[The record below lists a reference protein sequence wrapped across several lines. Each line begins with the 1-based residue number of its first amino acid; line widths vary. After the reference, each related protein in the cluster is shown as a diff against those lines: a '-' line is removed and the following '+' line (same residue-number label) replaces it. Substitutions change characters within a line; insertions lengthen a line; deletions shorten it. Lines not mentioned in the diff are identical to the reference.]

1 MLKVPY
7 ILRSPEKK
15 RVCAWKYL
23 SLVLGH
29 ADRADK
35 WVCLCLDVFLELN
48 MSARGCGGSSSSL
61 PGTPGGEA
69 GQANNVLSWAVSIEK
84 LLEDPYGVRQF
95 TVRHAQHTCRYFV
108 FRINS
113 SGVFLAT
120 SQGLPYVLI
129 HSVCVFICSPSWCP
143 RWVRRTFYSGKLVKN
158 SGRSQPAPWMRY
170 DGTYYLFTWWSM
182 LLVISDSLCWR
193 VFTLRK
199 LPFHTFVINTPQ
211 QKFPDLYL

>member
-1 MLKVPY
+1 MSDGGKPEPPTCVLKVPY

-29 ADRADK
+29 ADHADK
-35 WVCLCLDVFLELN
+35 WLCLCLDVFLELN

-69 GQANNVLSWAVSIEK
+69 GQANNVLSWAVSFEK

-95 TVRHAQHTCRYFV
+95 TVRHAQHTWRYFV
-108 FRINS
+108 FGINS
-113 SGVFLAT
+113 SDVFLAT

-129 HSVCVFICSPSWCP
+129 QCLCLYLQSFLMSEVSAENILFWQACEKFRKISASSLDEVWWHFWPLYMVKHVTCHLWFIMLVCV
-143 RWVRRTFYSGKLVKN
+143 YS
-158 SGRSQPAPWMRY
+158 A
-170 DGTYYLFTWWSM
+170 
-182 LLVISDSLCWR
+182 
-193 VFTLRK
+193 
-199 LPFHTFVINTPQ
+199 
-211 QKFPDLYL
+211 